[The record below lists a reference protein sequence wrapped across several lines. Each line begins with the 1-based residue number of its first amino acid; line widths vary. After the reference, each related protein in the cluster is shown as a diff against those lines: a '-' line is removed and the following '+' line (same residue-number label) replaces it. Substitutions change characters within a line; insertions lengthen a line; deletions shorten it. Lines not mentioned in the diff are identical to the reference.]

1 MLSFILTSVIVLSDV
16 SSLIFHSCLVRLRH
30 GIMSNEAIL
39 EKIDSAFKTLI
50 NGRLDSTL
58 EEIRDVRNS
67 NELWCER
74 IKRLEITKSEREEL
88 PSGARGR

>member
-1 MLSFILTSVIVLSDV
+1 MLSFILTSVIVLSDF

-39 EKIDSAFKTLI
+39 EKIDSAFKTL

-67 NELWCER
+67 NELWCEG

>member
-1 MLSFILTSVIVLSDV
+1 
-16 SSLIFHSCLVRLRH
+16 
-30 GIMSNEAIL
+30 MSNEAIL
-39 EKIDSAFKTLI
+39 EKIDSAFKTLY
-50 NGRLDSTL
+50 GRLDSTL

-88 PSGARGR
+88 PSGARGRQKPTKLLGEMWQVFPC

>member
-1 MLSFILTSVIVLSDV
+1 
-16 SSLIFHSCLVRLRH
+16 
-30 GIMSNEAIL
+30 MSNEAIL

-74 IKRLEITKSEREEL
+74 IKRPEITKSEREEL